1 MTISVVGE
9 KLQSKGA
16 KDERSHRT
24 MKSMASIDID
34 IEKLQSE
41 SMKGAKTSFF
51 RIVLESCTYR
61 GGYMLNKRSIYH
73 YTNTICSL

>member
-1 MTISVVGE
+1 MTISVVGD

-24 MKSMASIDID
+24 MKSMASIDIY

-41 SMKGAKTSFF
+41 AMKGSKTSFF
-51 RIVLESCTYR
+51 RIILESCTSR
-61 GGYMLNKRSIYH
+61 GCYMLSKRSIYH